1 MLPAL
6 AQTLPQET
14 ISRLPGS
21 GEEAIQRGT
30 AAATEGATASTHQ
43 LPRIQLLTHF
53 IGPAALSAI
62 WRGIQDRLTPGV
74 HMANEYGQARLLL
87 TSKNLKGETR

>member
-1 MLPAL
+1 PHLPLGRLRGFEAMEVFVVFPRLYHPSRTAFVLTNDEYCEWIDHLMLPAL

-30 AAATEGATASTHQ
+30 AAATEGATAS
-43 LPRIQLLTHF
+43 
-53 IGPAALSAI
+53 
-62 WRGIQDRLTPGV
+62 
-74 HMANEYGQARLLL
+74 
-87 TSKNLKGETR
+87 